1 MSELTAKAADEI
13 IKICNELIVDNI
25 EGEKAVAEWRYQR
38 IEKLE
43 SWAKA
48 IRDANR
54 KAESKE
60 K

>member
-13 IKICNELIVDNI
+13 IKICNELIVDNF
-25 EGEKAVAEWRYQR
+25 EGEKAVAEWRCQT

-54 KAESKE
+54 KV
-60 K
+60 

>member
-25 EGEKAVAEWRYQR
+25 EGEKAVAEWRCQR
-38 IEKLE
+38 VEKLE
-43 SWAKA
+43 SWAKG

-60 K
+60 G